1 MKKHRIDALFP
12 ILLFGVLTVFAL
24 LVIVLSAKI
33 YKNTTDNSYRNHQS
47 RIALSYVSE
56 KIHQLEGSQVSLTKI
71 EEMDALKIT
80 QTHNDTQYHTY
91 IYFYD
96 GAIRELFIKENTSVS
111 LIDGKEILKVSD
123 FSMKQVEENLLY
135 FLCTDTQNHQANSY
149 VRIVP

>member
-1 MKKHRIDALFP
+1 MKKHRIDTLFP
-12 ILLFGVLTVFAL
+12 ILLFGVLTIFAL

-47 RIALSYVSE
+47 RIALSYVGE

-80 QTHNDTQYHTY
+80 QTHNDTQYHTD
-91 IYFYD
+91 IYFSD

-135 FLCTDTQNHQANSY
+135 FLCTDTQNHQADSY